1 MHELPLDPRL
11 EEDTLPIT
19 ELPLCRVLL
28 MNDARFAWL
37 VLVPRRNSVSEVTD
51 LLSEDQLQLWREA
64 TQLGAALKE
73 ALGGD
78 KLNIAALGNVVAQ
91 LHVHVIVRHHDD
103 DAWPAPVWGHGEAV
117 PYDLDGQ
124 AETRALVLA
133 LVEGLSLEG

>member
-1 MHELPLDPRL
+1 MHELQLDPRL
-11 EEDTLPIT
+11 EEDTLPVT

-37 VLVPRRNSVSEVTD
+37 ILVPRRNSVSEITD
-51 LLSEDQLQLWREA
+51 LQSEDQQQLWRES

-91 LHVHVIVRHHDD
+91 LHVHVVVRRHDD
-103 DAWPAPVWGHGEAV
+103 AAWPAPVWGHGEAE

-124 AETRALVLA
+124 AEIRDLVLA
-133 LVEGLSLEG
+133 LVEGLTLED